1 MGEAEMICSKCGNDM
16 KVRGGRY
23 EVSGDKSA
31 QTQTKVTYI
40 MTLECVN
47 QSCPERGK
55 TIEIAQD
62 VKLGT

>member
-1 MGEAEMICSKCGNDM
+1 MICNECGNDM

-31 QTQTKVTYI
+31 ETETKVNYI

-47 QSCPERGK
+47 PSCPMFHSSV
-55 TIEIAQD
+55 EIAQPIEINR
-62 VKLGT
+62 